1 MREHR
6 QHLKAETDSEW
17 EKVII
22 DSQRIPHR
30 TILQSHSV
38 VLEKNKKSTKK
49 LKQKKRKKYYRLKS
63 KYISK
68 SAKQET

>member
-38 VLEKNKKSTKK
+38 VLEKKQKINKEIKTK
-49 LKQKKRKKYYRLKS
+49 KKRKKY
-63 KYISK
+63 
-68 SAKQET
+68 

>member
-1 MREHR
+1 MQEHR

-17 EKVII
+17 ETVII

-38 VLEKNKKSTKK
+38 VLEKKQKINKEIKTKK
-49 LKQKKRKKYYRLKS
+49 KKKIL
-63 KYISK
+63 
-68 SAKQET
+68 